1 MLGITRSLAA
11 LALVPAIVTGIM
23 YAAPAPAPAHAHAPA
38 PAAPVLARVVHQEE
52 PYPPAP
58 APAAVTLAPGETVR
72 VLTLDQWYAV
82 RHFAPER
89 QQAMA
94 RIAWCESKFDADAV
108 GDGGRSLGAWQVQ
121 PRFWGAVPATL
132 EEQAQQA
139 ERIAA
144 EHGTAPWTTRDGCEG
159 WSR

>member
-1 MLGITRSLAA
+1 LFRFTAA
-11 LALVPAIVTGIM
+11 VLALTFALTAMPAQ
-23 YAAPAPAPAHAHAPA
+23 AEDPFS
-38 PAAPVLARVVHQEE
+38 
-52 PYPPAP
+52 
-58 APAAVTLAPGETVR
+58 AVTLEPGETVR
-72 VLTLDQWYAV
+72 VLTLEQWYAV

-89 QQAMA
+89 QGIMA

-121 PRFWGAVPATL
+121 PQFWGEVPATL

>member
-1 MLGITRSLAA
+1 MFRFTAA
-11 LALVPAIVTGIM
+11 VLALTFALTAMPAQ
-23 YAAPAPAPAHAHAPA
+23 AEDPFS
-38 PAAPVLARVVHQEE
+38 
-52 PYPPAP
+52 
-58 APAAVTLAPGETVR
+58 AVTLEPGETVR
-72 VLTLDQWYAV
+72 VLTLEQWYAV

-89 QQAMA
+89 QGIMA

-121 PRFWGAVPATL
+121 PQFWGEVPATL

-144 EHGTAPWTTRDGCEG
+144 EHGTDPWTTRDGCEG
-159 WSR
+159 WNR

>member
-1 MLGITRSLAA
+1 MPSRLAILFRFTA
-11 LALVPAIVTGIM
+11 AVLALTFALTAMPAQ
-23 YAAPAPAPAHAHAPA
+23 AEDPFS
-38 PAAPVLARVVHQEE
+38 
-52 PYPPAP
+52 
-58 APAAVTLAPGETVR
+58 AVTLEPGETVR
-72 VLTLDQWYAV
+72 VLTLEQWYAV

-89 QQAMA
+89 QGIMA

-121 PRFWGAVPATL
+121 PQFWGEVPATL

-144 EHGTAPWTTRDGCEG
+144 EHGTDPWTTRDGCEG
-159 WSR
+159 WNR

>member
-1 MLGITRSLAA
+1 MLSSTRSLAA
-11 LALVPAIVTGIM
+11 LAVMSAIVTGITF
-23 YAAPAPAPAHAHAPA
+23 
-38 PAAPVLARVVHQEE
+38 AAPVPVPASAHAVPALARVVHQAAS
-52 PYPPAP
+52 YPPAP

-82 RHFAPER
+82 RHFAPDR

-94 RIAWCESKFDADAV
+94 RIGWCESKFDAEAV
-108 GDGGRSLGAWQVQ
+108 GDGGHSLGAWQVQ

>member
-1 MLGITRSLAA
+1 MPSGTATLFRRHTAA
-11 LALVPAIVTGIM
+11 LIGVFIFAAIMLPTRPVE
-23 YAAPAPAPAHAHAPA
+23 AHDPTPA
-38 PAAPVLARVVHQEE
+38 PAAIVETYLTPTEPISIVLA
-52 PYPPAP
+52 PDD
-58 APAAVTLAPGETVR
+58 TVR
-72 VLTLDQWYAV
+72 SLTLDQWRAV

-94 RIAWCESKFDADAV
+94 RIAWCESKFDAEAV

-132 EEQAQQA
+132 EEQAIQA

-144 EHGTAPWTTRDGCEG
+144 EHGTIPWTTRDGCEG
-159 WSR
+159 WNR

>member
-1 MLGITRSLAA
+1 MLSSTRSLAA
-11 LALVPAIVTGIM
+11 LAFMSAIVTGIM
-23 YAAPAPAPAHAHAPA
+23 YAAPAPAPAPA
-38 PAAPVLARVVHQEE
+38 PAATVLARVVHRAAS
-52 PYPPAP
+52 YPPAP

-72 VLTLDQWYAV
+72 VLTLDQWRAV

-89 QQAMA
+89 QVVMA
-94 RIAWCESKFDADAV
+94 RIAWCESKFDAEAV
-108 GDGGRSLGAWQVQ
+108 GDGGHSLGAWQVQ

-132 EEQAQQA
+132 EAQAQQA

>member
-1 MLGITRSLAA
+1 MPSRLAILFRFTA
-11 LALVPAIVTGIM
+11 AVLALTFTFTAMPAQ
-23 YAAPAPAPAHAHAPA
+23 AADPFS
-38 PAAPVLARVVHQEE
+38 
-52 PYPPAP
+52 
-58 APAAVTLAPGETVR
+58 AVTLEPGETVR
-72 VLTLDQWYAV
+72 VLTLEQWRAV
-82 RHFAPER
+82 QHFAPER

-94 RIAWCESKFDADAV
+94 RIAWCESGFDADAV

-121 PRFWGAVPATL
+121 PQFWGEVPATL

-144 EHGTAPWTTRDGCEG
+144 EHGTVPWTTRDGCEG

>member
-1 MLGITRSLAA
+1 LFRFTAA
-11 LALVPAIVTGIM
+11 VLALTFALTAMPAQ
-23 YAAPAPAPAHAHAPA
+23 AADPFS
-38 PAAPVLARVVHQEE
+38 
-52 PYPPAP
+52 
-58 APAAVTLAPGETVR
+58 AVTLEPGETVR
-72 VLTLDQWYAV
+72 VLTLEQWYAV

-89 QQAMA
+89 QGIMA

-144 EHGTAPWTTRDGCEG
+144 EHGTVPWTTRDGCEG

>member
-1 MLGITRSLAA
+1 MLSIIRSLAA
-11 LALVPAIVTGIM
+11 LALVSAIVTGIM
-23 YAAPAPAPAHAHAPA
+23 YAAPAPAPAPTPA
-38 PAAPVLARVVHQEE
+38 PAAPVLARVVHQAAS
-52 PYPPAP
+52 YLPAP

-72 VLTLDQWYAV
+72 VLTLDQWRAV
-82 RHFAPER
+82 QQFAPER

-94 RIAWCESKFDADAV
+94 RIGWCESQFDAEAV
-108 GDGGRSLGAWQVQ
+108 GDSGRSLGAWQVQ
-121 PRFWGAVPATL
+121 PRFWGSVPATL

-144 EHGTAPWTTRDGCEG
+144 EHGTVPWTTRDGCEG

>member
-1 MLGITRSLAA
+1 MTRRPPMPSRLAILFRFTA
-11 LALVPAIVTGIM
+11 AVLALTFTFTAMPAQ
-23 YAAPAPAPAHAHAPA
+23 AADPFS
-38 PAAPVLARVVHQEE
+38 
-52 PYPPAP
+52 
-58 APAAVTLAPGETVR
+58 AVTLEPGETVR
-72 VLTLDQWYAV
+72 VLTLEQWRAV
-82 RHFAPER
+82 QHFAPER

-121 PRFWGAVPATL
+121 PQFWGEVPATL

-144 EHGTAPWTTRDGCEG
+144 EHGTDPWTTRDGCEG

>member
-1 MLGITRSLAA
+1 MLSITRSLAA
-11 LALVPAIVTGIM
+11 LALVPALVTGIT
-23 YAAPAPAPAHAHAPA
+23 YAAPAPAPA
-38 PAAPVLARVVHQEE
+38 PAAPVLARVVHQQLVEL
-52 PYPPAP
+52 PPATP
-58 APAAVTLAPGETVR
+58 TAITLAPGETVR
-72 VLTLDQWYAV
+72 VLTLEQWRAV
-82 RHFAPER
+82 RLFAPER
-89 QQAMA
+89 QQEMA
-94 RIAWCESKFDADAV
+94 RIAWCESKFDANAV

-144 EHGTAPWTTRDGCEG
+144 EHGTVPWTTRDGCEG

>member
-1 MLGITRSLAA
+1 V
-11 LALVPAIVTGIM
+11 LALTFALTAMPAQ
-23 YAAPAPAPAHAHAPA
+23 AEDPFS
-38 PAAPVLARVVHQEE
+38 
-52 PYPPAP
+52 
-58 APAAVTLAPGETVR
+58 AVTLEPGETVR
-72 VLTLDQWYAV
+72 VLTLEQWYAV

-89 QQAMA
+89 QGIMA

-121 PRFWGAVPATL
+121 PQFWGEVPATL

-144 EHGTAPWTTRDGCEG
+144 EHGTDPWTTRDGCEG
-159 WSR
+159 WNR